1 MTLKAETG
9 RELRKARKEK
19 KLTIQELSDQ
29 SKVNFNY
36 LGNIERG
43 KVNATLDMLERIA
56 QVLNKKITIKF
67 D

>member
-9 RELRKARKEK
+9 QELRKARKEK

-43 KVNATLDMLERIA
+43 KVNATLDILERIA
-56 QVLNKKITIKF
+56 QVLNKKVTIKF

>member
-9 RELRKARKEK
+9 QELRKARKEK

-56 QVLNKKITIKF
+56 QVLNKKVTIKF